1 MFARVSLDLDSS
13 TLSVV
18 HSGDPV
24 ATWEHPD
31 AEGYALASV
40 DLDPERWTIGAG
52 TLCADSAGGVSESV
66 EVRHRATGRL
76 LSDLYGMIDITDET
90 IDTDAEHM
98 PCDLAD
104 EYRDLAEGTEIEVY
118 SVIWYLR
125 SETGDAEHGTV
136 LYLPAIGRAG
146 VCDGACS
153 SWTDCTDAD
162 DAVRRYLTGRMV
174 E

>member
-1 MFARVSLDLDSS
+1 MFARVSLDLGSS

-18 HSGDPV
+18 HSGDPI
-24 ATWEHPD
+24 ASWERPD

-40 DLDPERWTIGAG
+40 DLDPERWTIGSG

-76 LSDLYGMIDITDET
+76 ISDLYGLIDITGET
-90 IDTDAEHM
+90 VDTDGDRL
-98 PCDLAD
+98 PGDLAA
-104 EYRDLAEGTEIEVY
+104 EYRDLPEGTDIEVY
-118 SVIWYLR
+118 SVIWYLH
-125 SETGDAEHGTV
+125 SETGDAERGTV

-146 VCDGACS
+146 VCEGACS
-153 SWTDCTDAD
+153 SWTDCADAD